1 MKEAFNC
8 ASAVPPQGPYSHGNK
23 AAGLCF
29 ASGQMPADPITGVI
43 PEGITDQTRQ
53 VLKNIEAI
61 LRDGGCSLADVVK
74 MTVYLKDMEDFAAI
88 TPSTR
93 RFLKAPCIPPVPR
106 WKPPG
111 CPRTLWW

>member
-43 PEGITDQTRQ
+43 PEGITEQTRQ

-61 LRDGGCSLADVVK
+61 LRDGGCQSPIRGLYPCGEGAGYAGGIVS
-74 MTVYLKDMEDFAAI
+74 AAVDGI
-88 TPSTR
+88 R
-93 RFLKAPCIPPVPR
+93 VAEAVAQGLD
-106 WKPPG
+106 
-111 CPRTLWW
+111 